1 MMDISILKNWAV
13 ADLIAWLQKKYFI
26 PHTQSTE
33 MHIRFREYCIPHT
46 QSTEMHI
53 RFRDEIKNRTR
64 ASLDRVRN
72 IKLGSIWVAAI
83 VMA

>member
-13 ADLIAWLQKKYFI
+13 QKKY
-26 PHTQSTE
+26 
-33 MHIRFREYCIPHT
+33 YIPHT